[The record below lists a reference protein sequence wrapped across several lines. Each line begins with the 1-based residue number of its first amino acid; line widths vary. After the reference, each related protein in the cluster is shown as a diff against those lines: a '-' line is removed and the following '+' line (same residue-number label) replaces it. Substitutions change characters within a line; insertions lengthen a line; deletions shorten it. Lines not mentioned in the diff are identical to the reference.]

1 MSRRLPLLCC
11 LGLLLAGPVVPGR
24 APAQEVQRCI
34 DASGRTIYTDQ
45 RCENLGATPRLPPV
59 AISSVR
65 AAPGRGPVPGGC
77 PRNVSQLA
85 GEVGAALRTGN
96 SNRLS
101 ALYDWVGVSPP
112 SAARV
117 LERLERMSARPLVDI
132 APVLSAPPAPAPP
145 VETGAPVTA
154 AEPADDTGRRAAQTP
169 PSPAARWLP
178 RWISLDSDSR
188 DGPDTPPATDT
199 SLVASTA
206 PMPAP
211 APPPRA
217 VALRVEQT
225 LPGSAA
231 PASTTFGLKRRFG
244 CLWLR
249 L

>member
-1 MSRRLPLLCC
+1 MPRRLPPLCC
-11 LGLLLAGPVVPGR
+11 LGLLLAGAALPGA
-24 APAQEVQRCI
+24 APAQKVQRCI
-34 DASGRTIYTDQ
+34 DGSGRTIYTDQ

-59 AISSVR
+59 AASSVR
-65 AAPGRGPVPGGC
+65 TAPGRGPVPGGC

-101 ALYDWVGVSPP
+101 ALYDWVGVAPP

-117 LERLERMSARPLVDI
+117 LEQLERMSARPLVDI
-132 APVLSAPPAPAPP
+132 APVLAAAPAPEPPAEPGIPAPA
-145 VETGAPVTA
+145 
-154 AEPADDTGRRAAQTP
+154 AEPTDSGRRAAESTP
-169 PSPAARWLP
+169 PPAARWLP
-178 RWISLDSDSR
+178 RWINLDSDSR
-188 DGPDTPPATDT
+188 EGPETAPATDT

-211 APPPRA
+211 LPPPRA
-217 VALRVEQT
+217 VALRVEQA

-231 PASTTFGLKRRFG
+231 PASTTFGLQRRFG
-244 CLWLR
+244 CLWLK